1 VHPILSQKINISSH
15 PSAYK
20 RLLRDNVVAAKGGKY
35 YSLLSKL

>member
-1 VHPILSQKINISSH
+1 VHPVLPQKINILIH

-20 RLLRDNVVAAKGGKY
+20 RLLRDNVVAAKGVKY